1 MNWLDLVIL
10 AFIAGAVGNGYR
22 RGFSLSALSYG
33 GLVAGTAMGA
43 VIAPLVE
50 RVFGAG
56 PSTGPFIGLG
66 ILFITA
72 SIGSSVGFAL
82 GEPLR
87 HRVEQLQAARLDAGA
102 GAVFSMVSVL
112 ATSWFLGLALG
123 RVQPVAG
130 AIRGSG
136 ILRSL
141 DSVFPRPPGFL
152 TGVEQILSGVPYP
165 RVFDVLNP
173 DLPGPVTVDPAVA
186 DKPGVVEVAHEVV
199 KVRSVGCGGEVF
211 GSAFPVADNYLITN
225 AHVVAGTLDTRV
237 VVPAPDGRSRRATVV
252 LFDAERDVAILL
264 VPDLH
269 LNSPAGAD
277 GRRGTR
283 GATIGYPGGGSE
295 VVGAAAVR
303 TKVTAVGRDIYGTN
317 QVARQIYVLTASIHP
332 GNSGGPLVDE
342 QGRALG
348 VVFANSTTDP
358 TEGYALTDAE
368 VAPDIAAGTVSTRP
382 VSTETCAQ

>member
-199 KVRSVGCGGEVF
+199 
-211 GSAFPVADNYLITN
+211 
-225 AHVVAGTLDTRV
+225 VAGTLDTRV

-358 TEGYALTDAE
+358 IEGYALTDAE